1 MIPAQPTMKFLH
13 KVNLLMCSI
22 LILHIISGCQAL
34 PPTKGHGS
42 SLTHEEAAPDF
53 EILPS
58 SSTELSAVLSD
69 SEILLQP
76 VSTDPAVTF
85 TTSEM
90 LSMSASMHTSKPTDS
105 HILPQPI
112 SKDSTDALIDS
123 ETHAAPIVPSAT
135 FITGEILQATS
146 NNSSPTSTENE
157 MLLWPSITAQTSTQI
172 DGSDTE
178 ALFMPTSTSPS
189 FITESEVLPQMT
201 SAGPFAVIENEG
213 LSQFTLTGPSIIK
226 ETELVSESTSTES
239 ERLKHE
245 HNVITTEIPYSIGIA
260 LEFLPEMFAPS
271 LLPDDYLEH
280 DFSTGTSDVV
290 SFKNVS
296 EQPTLNQYLTTTSFQ
311 PTDSAWKNISF
322 REDNMMSTDEFPE
335 IEAATTSSVL
345 MSSITQE
352 SGISIRGQSKE
363 SMTKPFGGQLVAEG
377 EKSSGIDFLK
387 EFHVLSSGAVAVKG
401 SQLHNSAFRL
411 SPSLHL
417 RKETGHVCPNGIPS
431 EYSIIATF
439 RMLGD
444 TTQSIWNLW
453 EVNDINGRE
462 QVGIR
467 FFGNLKSLE
476 LFYRTSDNNVISRT
490 FNNVGI
496 LFDGHWHKLALNV
509 NEKKAKLL
517 IDCTQASEVLLND
530 QHVINGNGYT
540 SIGKRMLS
548 NSTVSL
554 DLQQLEL
561 HYDPEKAFSEECCEL
576 FDLGDKGEQGI
587 AGEPGRAGAQGVR
600 GSTGSYG
607 RVGDTGPSGIAGIKG
622 NKGIEGRPGQRGTE
636 GPKGYKGLQGSIG
649 FKGVSGSPGLRGQM
663 GLQGEKGNKGETGH
677 EGIWGLQGV
686 KGDKGFPGIEG
697 KPGTKGTRG
706 LVGDPG
712 LPGRKGTKGKL
723 GVPGAYGLPG
733 KSGRK
738 GIIGDP
744 GQPGREGVPGIEAYQ
759 GRQGLQ
765 GPKGI
770 SGLKGE
776 KGFPGPQ
783 GNEGPMGKP
792 GLKGQKGDTGIP
804 GWPGFIGYPGIHGQK
819 GARGIKGQKGDTG
832 PTGTQGIEGLKGE
845 KGHKGSKGEPGDE
858 GDSGPEGLPGERGP
872 PGKPGNRGPVGEQGI
887 TGDAGLAGLPG
898 AAGPP
903 GPIFPASHVIE
914 VCKRLVLEQI
924 SLYASLVRRKCSS
937 ACPLYGNVP
946 VGPPGPVGENG
957 QPGKS
962 GKPGIDGQ
970 DGEQGLEGFCG
981 EPGDPGL
988 QGPKGELGET
998 GGQGSQGVGLPG
1010 FIGEQGSRGQRGK
1023 SGLGIPGQPGQ
1034 RGPRGHTGQRGLR
1047 GHQGYRGPP
1056 GVCIAT
1062 GCEWNRISSAPVPNT
1077 ENQSPQPQH
1086 MQLPQNFIDQE
1097 E

>member
-1 MIPAQPTMKFLH
+1 
-13 KVNLLMCSI
+13 
-22 LILHIISGCQAL
+22 
-34 PPTKGHGS
+34 
-42 SLTHEEAAPDF
+42 
-53 EILPS
+53 
-58 SSTELSAVLSD
+58 
-69 SEILLQP
+69 
-76 VSTDPAVTF
+76 
-85 TTSEM
+85 M
-90 LSMSASMHTSKPTDS
+90 LSMSASMQTSKPTDS
-105 HILPQPI
+105 QILPQPI

-123 ETHAAPIVPSAT
+123 ETLSHPAPIVPSAT

-146 NNSSPTSTENE
+146 NDSSPTSENE
-157 MLLWPSITAQTSTQI
+157 MLLWLDTTAQTSTQI

-178 ALFMPTSTSPS
+178 AVFKPTSSSPS
-189 FITESEVLPQMT
+189 FITESEVLSQMT
-201 SAGPFAVIENEG
+201 STGPFAVIENEG
-213 LSQFTLTGPSIIK
+213 LSQSTLTGPPIIK
-226 ETELVSESTSTES
+226 EGELVSESTSTES

-245 HNVITTEIPYSIGIA
+245 HNVITTETPYSIGMA
-260 LEFLPEMFAPS
+260 LEFLPEISPPS
-271 LLPDDYLEH
+271 VLPDDYLELN
-280 DFSTGTSDVV
+280 FSTGSSDIV

-296 EQPTLNQYLTTTSFQ
+296 EQPTLSQYLTTTSFQ
-311 PTDSAWKNISF
+311 PTDSAWKSNSF
-322 REDNMMSTDEFPE
+322 LEDNMMSTDDISE

-345 MSSITQE
+345 MSSITQG
-352 SGISIRGQSKE
+352 SGTSIRGHNKE
-363 SMTKPFGGQLVAEG
+363 SMTKPFGGQLVPEG

-387 EFHVLSSGAVAVKG
+387 EFHVLSSGAVEVKG
-401 SQLHNSAFRL
+401 SQPHNSAFRL

-417 RKETGHVCPNGIPS
+417 RKETGYVCPNGIPS

-453 EVNDINGRE
+453 EVSDINGRE

-476 LFYRTSDNNVISRT
+476 LFYRTSDNNIISRT

-496 LFDGHWHKLALNV
+496 LFDGRWHKLALSV
-509 NEKKAKLL
+509 NERKAKLL

-540 SIGKRMLS
+540 SIGIRMLD

-561 HYDPEKAFSEECCEL
+561 HYNPEKAFSEECCEL
-576 FDLGDKGEQGI
+576 FDLCDRIAELSLTGNPLHCKCSQREPWQRKNSGLEGDKGEQGM
-587 AGEPGRAGAQGVR
+587 AGQPGRAGAQGVR

-607 RVGDTGPSGIAGIKG
+607 RVGDSGPSGIAGIKG
-622 NKGIEGRPGQRGTE
+622 NKGVEGRPGRRGTE
-636 GPKGYKGLQGSIG
+636 GPKGYKGLQGTIG

-697 KPGTKGTRG
+697 KPGMKGTRG

-723 GVPGAYGLPG
+723 GVPGAYGLSG
-733 KSGRK
+733 ESGRK

-804 GWPGFIGYPGIHGQK
+804 GWPGFVGYPGIHGQK
-819 GARGIKGQKGDTG
+819 GDPGMKGQKGDTG
-832 PTGTQGIEGLKGE
+832 PIGTQGIEGLKGE
-845 KGHKGSKGEPGDE
+845 KGHKGPKGDSGDE
-858 GDSGPEGLPGERGP
+858 GDSGPEGLAGKRGP

-887 TGDAGLAGLPG
+887 TGDAGLAGSSG

-937 ACPLYGNVP
+937 ACPLYGDVP

-988 QGPKGELGET
+988 QGPKGELGDT
-998 GGQGSQGVGLPG
+998 GDHGSQGVGLPG
-1010 FIGEQGSRGQRGK
+1010 FIGAQGSRGERGK

-1034 RGPRGHTGQRGLR
+1034 RGPRGHIGQRGLR

-1062 GCEWNRISSAPVPNT
+1062 GCEWNRISSAPVLNT

-1086 MQLPQNFIDQE
+1086 IQLPQNFIDQE
-1097 E
+1097 EYV

>member
-576 FDLGDKGEQGI
+576 FDLG
-587 AGEPGRAGAQGVR
+587 VR